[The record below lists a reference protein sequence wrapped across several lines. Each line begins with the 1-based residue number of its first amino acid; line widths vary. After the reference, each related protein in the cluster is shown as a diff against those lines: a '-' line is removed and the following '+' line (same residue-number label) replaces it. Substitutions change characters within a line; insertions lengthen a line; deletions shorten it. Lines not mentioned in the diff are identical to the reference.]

1 MNSCLKS
8 LRSLAIVLGLAVFA
22 TGCIAQTGDE
32 MGDADTEMLD
42 DEAGDE
48 GDEDAEAGDEGEDAE
63 AGDQI
68 ADGEGETPPPP
79 PPSPNG
85 LCTGTTCNQI

>member
-48 GDEDAEAGDEGEDAE
+48 DAEAGDEDAEAGDE
-63 AGDQI
+63 I
-68 ADGEGETPPPP
+68 ADGGDDETPPPP